1 LRLSQLGKQAKEDSL
16 AKKMPQKSPNQHIRS
31 SITRRIMWA
40 ETGKENTQ
48 EQ

>member
-1 LRLSQLGKQAKEDSL
+1 MSQLGKQAKEDSL
-16 AKKMPQKSPNQHIRS
+16 GKKMPQKSPNQHVRS
-31 SITRRIMWA
+31 SITRRIIQGA